1 MTGTVDYSVLDIPE
15 FHGIIFYPRPD
26 WSAPP
31 PGASDHT
38 IPVGDGIAVA
48 GRHYPSPHPIA
59 TILFFHGN
67 GEVASDYDDIAPLYH
82 KLGASLFVADYRGYG
97 RSSGSPGFA
106 SMASDAHKALD
117 YAQALVGKS
126 QDSGALFVMGRS
138 LGSHSAIELAWCC
151 AASLRGLI
159 LESGFAHVSRLLKY
173 HRPPGAAPKL
183 EAFEKGIEARVK
195 AMKLPVLV
203 VHGEEDTLVP
213 PQHAYRF
220 YENVGSADK
229 TLLTIPGAGHNDIMI
244 VGMREYFAAIEKFVK
259 RLSG

>member
-1 MTGTVDYSVLDIPE
+1 
-15 FHGIIFYPRPD
+15 
-26 WSAPP
+26 
-31 PGASDHT
+31 
-38 IPVGDGIAVA
+38 
-48 GRHYPSPHPIA
+48 
-59 TILFFHGN
+59 

-97 RSSGSPGFA
+97 RSNGSPSFA
-106 SMASDAHKALD
+106 SMAADAHKVLD
-117 YAQALVGKS
+117 YVRALVGKR
-126 QDSGALFVMGRS
+126 QDRGELFVMGRS

-151 AASLRGLI
+151 AAGLRGLI

-173 HRPPGAAPKL
+173 HVPPEAAPKL

-213 PQHAYRF
+213 QQHAYRF